1 MVKLVPGSKK
11 KSYKSIRE
19 AALANNIPYITL
31 WMRVNKLRWPIAKA
45 IKADVRQYNKREYV
59 TSELVSG

>member
-19 AALANNIPYITL
+19 ASDATSIPYLTL
-31 WMRVNKLRWPIAKA
+31 YMRIKKLGWPISKA
-45 IKADVRQYNKREYV
+45 IKADVRQYNKREMQAA
-59 TSELVSG
+59 